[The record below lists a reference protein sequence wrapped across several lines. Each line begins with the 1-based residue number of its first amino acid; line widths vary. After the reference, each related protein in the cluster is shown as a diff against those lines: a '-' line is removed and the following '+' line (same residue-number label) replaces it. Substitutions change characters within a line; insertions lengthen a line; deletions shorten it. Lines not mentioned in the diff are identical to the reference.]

1 MLIPQYSLRWLFAA
15 TAVCAVIFSLVGLA
29 LRGSHWPAAI
39 SVAIG
44 ALLIVSAIH
53 VLLFTLVGL
62 YAAIFKGRGSA
73 ADANSPASRL
83 PPPLLWLAALALL
96 GAAAAQGAVLSPAG
110 APAKSS
116 ISTAPT
122 RQFTGHGLR
131 LDLETWPLRG
141 GGYRPLWVTITPI
154 VPLAAARTLVLEFRQ
169 KGHSFRDS
177 GADLC
182 VRRAIVVP
190 AGSATLRFS
199 LSLPRW
205 GDWDECST
213 TVVEND
219 DVLPAL
225 SSSWNG
231 WNNSSTFLNWDWA
244 FPRILAMGGTE
255 PDTTKLAQLFPMDA
269 FYQLQPPYQPQSAA
283 SPFKPLP
290 SVIALPAAEFP
301 RRWID
306 YTSLDIVCLT
316 LDQLATLHDASPA
329 TLNALLAWVG
339 AGGNLWV
346 SGAERRQLPQLEHCL
361 DIFAISTLDV
371 GSANRSPWTEPDR
384 SLRGNPLDLPYN
396 PRGNSGP
403 YFAPTTSGGFATATS
418 PIAPPANNAKAKRVS
433 SAKPVARPPFVT
445 CPLGLG
451 LVVAVAAESPFP
463 GDEAQWTWLLNSM
476 GSHRWLWELR
486 HGLSIEADNPDF
498 WKFLIPGIGLAPVT
512 AFCVLITLFVV
523 LIGPVNY
530 GLLWRWKRLHLLVVT
545 IPLGAGL
552 VTAAL
557 FTYASLADGFA
568 TRVRARSLTW
578 IDQRRGQAA
587 CWTRLSYYAGLSPA
601 GGLTFPADVAVLPL
615 EHSPASQRGG
625 RGDQR
630 VLEWEGDQQH
640 LAAGFVPARTPT
652 QLLTIRSRPSESGLS
667 LLAPRES
674 AGRPRIVNRLGA
686 QISQLVVRTADGRY
700 HQAADVAADATVV
713 LQPLEGDAATSL
725 LGPIYRDHLPALP
738 PGVEPSPYASMSV
751 FSAGRYYQRYRF
763 GVRPPTQET
772 SVLEKTMSRWLASR
786 TFDAPIPRGS
796 YVAIVAR
803 NPEVLLGTPLARE
816 EAGFHVICGEW

>member
-83 PPPLLWLAALALL
+83 PPPLVWLAALALL

-182 VRRAIVVP
+182 VRRTIVVP

-361 DIFAISTLDV
+361 DIFATSALDV

-476 GSHRWLWELR
+476 GSHRWL
-486 HGLSIEADNPDF
+486 D
-498 WKFLIPGIGLAPVT
+498 
-512 AFCVLITLFVV
+512 
-523 LIGPVNY
+523 
-530 GLLWRWKRLHLLVVT
+530 
-545 IPLGAGL
+545 
-552 VTAAL
+552 
-557 FTYASLADGFA
+557 
-568 TRVRARSLTW
+568 
-578 IDQRRGQAA
+578 
-587 CWTRLSYYAGLSPA
+587 
-601 GGLTFPADVAVLPL
+601 
-615 EHSPASQRGG
+615 
-625 RGDQR
+625 
-630 VLEWEGDQQH
+630 
-640 LAAGFVPARTPT
+640 
-652 QLLTIRSRPSESGLS
+652 RSR
-667 LLAPRES
+667 
-674 AGRPRIVNRLGA
+674 
-686 QISQLVVRTADGRY
+686 
-700 HQAADVAADATVV
+700 
-713 LQPLEGDAATSL
+713 
-725 LGPIYRDHLPALP
+725 
-738 PGVEPSPYASMSV
+738 
-751 FSAGRYYQRYRF
+751 
-763 GVRPPTQET
+763 
-772 SVLEKTMSRWLASR
+772 
-786 TFDAPIPRGS
+786 
-796 YVAIVAR
+796 
-803 NPEVLLGTPLARE
+803 
-816 EAGFHVICGEW
+816 